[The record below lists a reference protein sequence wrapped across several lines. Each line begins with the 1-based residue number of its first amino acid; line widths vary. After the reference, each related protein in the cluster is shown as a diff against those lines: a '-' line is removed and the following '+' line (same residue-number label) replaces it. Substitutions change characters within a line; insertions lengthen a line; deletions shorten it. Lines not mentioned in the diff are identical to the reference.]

1 MFIKLT
7 FNNFLNNTDVRVIK
21 ISRIKEVRPQKS
33 SNQNRSEILLDDNK
47 WYVVNE
53 SINEIFTVIQPKNQD
68 AQPTI

>member
-21 ISRIKEVRPQKS
+21 TSRIKEVRPQKS

-47 WYVVNE
+47 WYAVNE